1 MSIDMTIEKHA
12 DINIDMTTS
21 NKNIDLDTNPPVNVQ
36 ISGDYDTLKN
46 KPQINYVELI
56 GNKTLDDLNIA
67 NKNQVQNELSNKLDV
82 SDLEELSNNEILAIW
97 NAL

>member
-1 MSIDMTIEKHA
+1 MSIDITIEKHA
-12 DINIDMTTS
+12 DINIDMDTS
-21 NKNIDLDTNPPVNVQ
+21 NKNIDLDTNSPVNVQ

-46 KPQINYVELI
+46 KPQINNVELI
-56 GNKTLDDLNIA
+56 GNTTLDDLNIA